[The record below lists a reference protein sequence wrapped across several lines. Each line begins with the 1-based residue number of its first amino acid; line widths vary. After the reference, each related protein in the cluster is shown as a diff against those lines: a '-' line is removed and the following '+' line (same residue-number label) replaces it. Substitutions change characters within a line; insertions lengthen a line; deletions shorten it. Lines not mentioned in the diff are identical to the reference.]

1 MVPVFISMSD
11 IIKQSIPNIPNWPI
25 EGVVYR
31 DITGLTTNVEGFQES
46 IRLLTEHLRDRVDC
60 IVAADAR
67 GFIWGGAV
75 ANALSL
81 PLHLVRKPNKL
92 PPPTNSYE
100 FEYEYAKTSLH
111 IKSNADISADSRV
124 GVIDDVNATGGTA
137 LAVIELLKTFK
148 VSVDNISYCCIIDL
162 PFLGGS
168 QRIQNLG
175 VNFFSTTSYNE

>member
-11 IIKQSIPNIPNWPI
+11 IIKQSIPNISDWPI
-25 EGVVYR
+25 PGVVYR
-31 DITGLTTNVEGFQES
+31 DITGLTTNVTGFQES
-46 IRLLTEHLRDRVDC
+46 VRLLTEHLQGRVDC
-60 IVAADAR
+60 IIAADAR

-75 ANALSL
+75 ANLLAI
-81 PLHLVRKPNKL
+81 PLHLVRKPGKL

-111 IKSNADISADSRV
+111 IKSNAEIGASTRI
-124 GVIDDVNATGGTA
+124 GIIDDVNATGGTA
-137 LAVIELLKTFK
+137 LAMIELLKTFK

-168 QRIQNLG
+168 ERIRQAG
-175 VNFFSTTSYNE
+175 VNFFSATSYNE